1 MLDRLQDTTVASS
14 ALGLGVIRVGFGVT
28 LALAHG
34 FGKLRDLG
42 EFTGKVV
49 AKGIW
54 LAEVMAPAAVLSE
67 VLGGLLLALGLFAR
81 PAAACVAVTMLVAA
95 FVVHAGDPF
104 GRRELALAYACVAIG
119 VLLAGPGRYSLDA
132 WWRSRRR

>member
-1 MLDRLQDTTVASS
+1 
-14 ALGLGVIRVGFGVT
+14 
-28 LALAHG
+28 
-34 FGKLRDLG
+34 
-42 EFTGKVV
+42 
-49 AKGIW
+49 
-54 LAEVMAPAAVLSE
+54 VLSE